1 MECYFFNQVCN
12 VIEFIFRN
20 ILQDFWVKHI
30 NTSIYKEFLSG
41 FLGLMF
47 RSGVSGVVSVNVSF
61 ASEAGGA
68 APRWLSNLGE

>member
-1 MECYFFNQVCN
+1 MGTELKGSGAIFSSETSQSCN
-12 VIEFIFRN
+12 NSDYRCEIRTEYR
-20 ILQDFWVKHI
+20 
-30 NTSIYKEFLSG
+30 EFLSG